1 MLRQSGSIDQQ
12 SRQALAE
19 LVEELSKSLQGQSVP
34 PAEVAR
40 LAESTAHLAEALHH
54 QKAKGILGTA
64 REGLERAAFEA
75 ENHHPL
81 LVGLARKVV
90 DVLAGFGI

>member
-1 MLRQSGSIDQQ
+1 MLRQSKSIDQQ

-19 LVEELSKSLQGQSVP
+19 LVDELSKSLHGQNVP
-34 PAEVAR
+34 PAEVSR
-40 LAESTAHLAEALHH
+40 LAESTAHLVESLHH
-54 QKAKGILGTA
+54 QERRGFLGTA

-75 ENHHPL
+75 ENQHPI